1 MLKFQLMAPFSVL
14 LGQHSCTSPSFSFD
28 FLLKVRQAET
38 LASSAGGGGL
48 STEEEEKVK
57 KLPQWQAELQ
67 ELEAKIAALS
77 C

>member
-1 MLKFQLMAPFSVL
+1 MLQFQLMAPFSVL
-14 LGQHSCTSPSFSFD
+14 LGQHCCTSHSFSFD